1 MHILPQCL
9 TNGFWKFI
17 CSIEEHL
24 GESGAWKS
32 HFHGL
37 GLKMRVPQ
45 TVADMRSTQDPA
57 KHGALARRC
66 SPKFDT
72 GCLLQCRRV
81 AVKTASIGNRRFR
94 GWVFQVTSV
103 AVAVRLKL
111 CSHYSAPHFLLRQ
124 QKVSCSHVC
133 SRCSS
138 SGSKVADPQIGWMW
152 FALSQI
158 LRDWLEIDVK
168 LLYIS
173 WCTIKGLTE

>member
-81 AVKTASIGNRRFR
+81 AVKTASIGNRRFSR
-94 GWVFQVTSV
+94 LGLPSYFCSGCCATKIMFPLQRAAFFAAPAKSPAHTSV
-103 AVAVRLKL
+103 PGVPVLDPKL
-111 CSHYSAPHFLLRQ
+111 QTRKLAECGLHYR
-124 QKVSCSHVC
+124 
-133 SRCSS
+133 R
-138 SGSKVADPQIGWMW
+138 
-152 FALSQI
+152 
-158 LRDWLEIDVK
+158 
-168 LLYIS
+168 Y
-173 WCTIKGLTE
+173 